1 VAKTDIHI
9 NTAIMEFRFRL
20 RAEFDSLLSH
30 YAFMQMVI
38 ERWGNLDQLATS
50 KTGIGMVYCFDNA
63 IEGLAMALSRLWDS
77 ETGAT
82 SLSLP
87 ALVKNYDHEEFLGFR
102 CLGEGGRG
110 RDMYD
115 RLSVSSTIKN
125 LRIVRTEALAHMVV
139 VGQSRDR
146 GKIGELGQR
155 NFDVTN
161 VEMMSVAEETLILLK
176 LMFDDQILSS
186 WDKSMTIEDH
196 ILEGCSR
203 LRAFFD
209 TVQ

>member
-1 VAKTDIHI
+1 
-9 NTAIMEFRFRL
+9 
-20 RAEFDSLLSH
+20 
-30 YAFMQMVI
+30 
-38 ERWGNLDQLATS
+38 
-50 KTGIGMVYCFDNA
+50 
-63 IEGLAMALSRLWDS
+63 
-77 ETGAT
+77 
-82 SLSLP
+82 
-87 ALVKNYDHEEFLGFR
+87 
-102 CLGEGGRG
+102 
-110 RDMYD
+110 MYD